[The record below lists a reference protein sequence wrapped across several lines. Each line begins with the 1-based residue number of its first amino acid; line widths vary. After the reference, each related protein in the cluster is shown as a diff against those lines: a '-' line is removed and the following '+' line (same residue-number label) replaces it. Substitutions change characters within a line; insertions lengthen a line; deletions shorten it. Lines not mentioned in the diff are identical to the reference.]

1 MFEQTLD
8 YANMRDNRKL
18 EILKKV
24 LENSNLPWIRTYF
37 RKIKSLRSF
46 EAQSLSWTLLATTN
60 KVILKIVKSIKSG
73 KVLYIS

>member
-37 RKIKSLRSF
+37 RKIKSL
-46 EAQSLSWTLLATTN
+46 SWTLLATTN